1 MFPPGCHPR
10 LVRQGLLGRALVAGL
25 SLAVLPQLACEA
37 THLIGSAGF
46 VRTRGVEPQLGQWTA
61 AQIELGDLDD
71 DGQAELLALDPTR
84 AELCLRRADPAASQP
99 LLCQVLDSADQPSR
113 LRLGQLAQNGRP
125 QLVTAGR
132 ALSVYAPWVGGQPLV
147 LRQRSVLPEGS
158 AQLERSR
165 GWQAGGQAPI
175 DTLWTASSTPPRV
188 TAWTFT
194 RPEQSGGGA
203 PPSAIDF
210 PLSAAATAL
219 LPRSPRRDSGRD
231 LFVATP
237 LGVDWWRSS
246 GAYQALPCSGSLAGS
261 VRLAALDIDGDDDE
275 DLLGLHPDGSLTVV
289 ERLAGSPGWGCSAA
303 PPSLQSGRALLG
315 IWVADFDGDGKDDLL
330 AATAERS
337 EGLLLW
343 RRGQSLLR
351 YPLSAPPRAVAIAD
365 ADGDQRP
372 DIVVLLSDGSFEL
385 WHNSFV
391 PG

>member
-10 LVRQGLLGRALVAGL
+10 PVRQGLLGRALVAGL

-46 VRTRGVEPQLGQWTA
+46 VRTRGVEPQLRQWPA
-61 AQIELGDLDD
+61 AQIELGDLDG

-99 LLCQVLDSADQPSR
+99 LLCQFLDSTDQPSR

-132 ALSVYAPWVGGQPLV
+132 TLSVYAPWVAGQPLG
-147 LRQRSVLPEGS
+147 LRQRSALPEES
-158 AQLERSR
+158 PQLERSR

-175 DTLWTASSTPPRV
+175 DTLWTASSAPPRA

-203 PPSAIDF
+203 APAPVDF
-210 PLSAAATAL
+210 PLPAPATAL
-219 LPRSPRRDSGRD
+219 LPRSPRRDSGRE

-237 LGVDWWRSS
+237 QGVDWWRSS
-246 GAYQALPCSGSLAGS
+246 GEYQALPCSGSLAGS
-261 VRLAALDIDGDDDE
+261 VRLVSLDLDGDDDE
-275 DLLGLHPDGSLTVV
+275 DLLGLRPDGSLAIA

-303 PPSLQSGRALLG
+303 PPFLPSGPALLG

-330 AATAERS
+330 AATTERS

-351 YPLSAPPRAVAIAD
+351 YPLATPARAVAIAD
-365 ADGDQRP
+365 ADGDLRP
-372 DIVVLLSDGSFEL
+372 DVVVLLGDGSFEL